1 MHVAAE
7 DLVFTDRSEDLSA
20 ALELLFAKNKS
31 ITDMELLNLRFGDR
45 LIDSIGRGLRS
56 NTTLKV
62 LNMQGNSIASC

>member
-1 MHVAAE
+1 VAAE